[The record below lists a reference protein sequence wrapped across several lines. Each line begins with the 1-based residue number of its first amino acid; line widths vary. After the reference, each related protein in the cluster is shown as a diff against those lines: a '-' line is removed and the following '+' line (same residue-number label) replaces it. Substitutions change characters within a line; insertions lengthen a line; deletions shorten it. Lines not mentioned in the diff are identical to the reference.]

1 MNKRNPWHSPTVS
14 WPFAL
19 LLLVASAAGVA
30 MSSPQQPADAGAAS
44 PPPARPAPPSETTY
58 QQPSKPLDARI
69 NQEKLTQYDP
79 SPLPQQVVMPRPPVH
94 RVASSADQV
103 PMSAEA
109 FAKAQASIARGLEFL
124 RARQTPSGFWSPK
137 AEAAPTNEPD
147 KPSPVGIAIT
157 AFALKAFVQ
166 NGVDINKDEALAK
179 ALRVIVA
186 GRQPDG
192 SFSTT
197 GQANYITSA
206 VLSSLAAVGD
216 QDNHDLMVDSIAW
229 LKANQWDQEE
239 GLSARQ
245 DWFGG
250 AGYGNG
256 KRPDMSN
263 TQMMLDALYDAG
275 LSPDE
280 PVFQKAL
287 AFASRTQNLKETNKA
302 PWVGNDGGFIYTP
315 ANGGESMASEA
326 AGEGRYG
333 EKIAAGQPRS
343 LRSYGS
349 MTYAGF
355 KSMLYAGLSPSD
367 VRVRAAFDWLRHN
380 WTFEEN
386 PGLGQQGLYYY
397 YHTLARALNA
407 AQQDSITDIKGATHN
422 WRDELVAAI
431 VARQQDDGSWV
442 NPTDRWME
450 SDPALVTAYS
460 VLALQEAIK
469 PAHE

>member
-1 MNKRNPWHSPTVS
+1 MNIRLRIV
-14 WPFAL
+14 FAL
-19 LLLVASAAGVA
+19 ALVLALALAAVLLGQTPAAAPSWQVKSAKGQAEK
-30 MSSPQQPADAGAAS
+30 S
-44 PPPARPAPPSETTY
+44 APPSDQTY
-58 QQPSKPLDARI
+58 QAPSKPLDERV
-69 NQEKLTQYDP
+69 NKDKVTQYDP
-79 SPLPQQVVMPRPPVH
+79 PPLPQKVVMPRPPVH
-94 RVASSADQV
+94 RVATQADQL
-103 PMSAEA
+103 PMSAES
-109 FAKAQASIARGLEFL
+109 FAMAQASIERGLEFL
-124 RARQTPSGFWSPK
+124 RSTQTKNGFWSPK

-147 KPSPVGIAIT
+147 KPSPVAIAIT
-157 AFALKAFVQ
+157 ALALKGFVQ
-166 NGVDINKDEALAK
+166 NGVDVSKDEQLARALQI
-179 ALRVIVA
+179 IVS
-186 GRQPDG
+186 GKQPDG
-192 SFSTT
+192 SFGAG

-216 QDNHDLMVDSIAW
+216 QDNHDLMVDSIKW
-229 LKANQWDQEE
+229 LQTNQWDQEE
-239 GLSARQ
+239 GLSPRQ

-263 TQMMLDALYDAG
+263 TQMMLDALYEAG

-287 AFASRTQNLKETNKA
+287 SFASRTQNLKETNKA
-302 PWVGNDGGFIYTP
+302 EWAGNDGGFIYTP
-315 ANGGESMASEA
+315 ANGGESMGSEA

-333 EKIAAGQPRS
+333 EKIAIGKPRS

-355 KSMLYAGLSPSD
+355 KSMLYAGLSPDD

-386 PGLGQQGLYYY
+386 PGVGPQGLYYY

-407 AQQDSITDIKGATHN
+407 AQQDEITDAKGVKHT
-422 WRDELVAAI
+422 WREELINAI
-431 VARQQDDGSWV
+431 ASRQQSDGSWT
-442 NPTDRWME
+442 NEADRWME
-450 SDPALVTAYS
+450 GDPALVTAYS